1 MVTRQRVYQDREIEF
16 TKSWGDIQIV
26 IHNTSS
32 GNREFAYLTDEV
44 ALELADFILANVE
57 RPKPKTDADQIR
69 ELPIGGKFR
78 FTDSRHPQRVN
89 VKISD
94 TQFWF
99 DNIGIVSDISY
110 YETTTYG
117 IKVVE

>member
-1 MVTRQRVYQDREIEF
+1 MVTRQGLYGDRKIEF
-16 TKSWGDIQIV
+16 D
-26 IHNTSS
+26 HS
-32 GNREFAYLTDEV
+32 GGNVRLEVQNIMSGRNEVTYLTDEV

-57 RPKPKTDADQIR
+57 RPKLKTAADQIR

-78 FTDSRHPQRVN
+78 FTDSQNPAVN

-99 DNIGIVSDISY
+99 ANIGIISDISN
-110 YETTTYG
+110 YETTRYG
-117 IKVVE
+117 IEVIE